1 MFSFYFSDSCLCNSF
16 LNMQTKTGGLVVWSK
31 KDNLV
36 VYRGC
41 NYQLTPKKFLN
52 TRAWL
57 AGSREMPL
65 YKMGQPQLERN
76 SDTFQVN
83 SDESAV
89 VEKICRKDSK
99 RETLHSSIF
108 LNEDLNCQPVR
119 GSLYEREMDR
129 LLDGLGPRFIDWW
142 MRKPLP
148 IDADLLPEVVPGFR
162 PPFRLCPPHT
172 RAKLTD
178 EDLTSLRKL
187 ARTLPTHFVLGMTL
201 SVVRFQFFPEHII
214 FRKHSNNIISTYKK
228 S

>member
-1 MFSFYFSDSCLCNSF
+1 MFSFYCSDSCLCNSF
-16 LNMQTKTGGLVVWSK
+16 LNIQTKTGGLVVWSK

-41 NYQLTPKKFLN
+41 NYQLTLKKFLN

-201 SVVRFQFFPEHII
+201 SVVGFQFFPEHII